1 MSLATRTDPFLACNF
16 RVEIDG
22 IPTASFSE
30 VSGLEVEIDVVEYR
44 NGTDTQ
50 NSVRKLAVLNK
61 VTDITL
67 KRGISVDSSL
77 WDWMNSFIQGNV
89 SRRSMSIVLQDELH
103 NDVIRWNLSNAW
115 PHKWSGP
122 VFNAKSNE
130 VAIETLVISY
140 ERFERA

>member
-1 MSLATRTDPFLACNF
+1 MSPATRTDPFLACNF

-44 NGTDTQ
+44 NGNDTQ
-50 NSVRKLAVLNK
+50 NSVRKLPGLNK

-67 KRGISVDSSL
+67 KRGITLDSSL
-77 WDWMNSFIQGNV
+77 WDWINSFVQGNV
-89 SRRSMSIVLQDELH
+89 SRRTMSIILQDELH
-103 NDVIRWNLSNAW
+103 NDVIRWSLSNAW
-115 PHKWSGP
+115 PRKWGGP

-140 ERFERA
+140 ERLERA

>member
-1 MSLATRTDPFLACNF
+1 MSPATRTDPFLTCNF

-44 NGTDTQ
+44 NGNDAL
-50 NSVRKLAVLNK
+50 NSVRKLPGLNK

-67 KRGISVDSSL
+67 KRGITLDSSL
-77 WDWMNSFIQGNV
+77 WDWINSFIQGNV
-89 SRRSMSIVLQDELH
+89 SRRTMSIILQDELH

-115 PHKWSGP
+115 PRKWGGP
-122 VFNAKSNE
+122 VFDAKSNE

-140 ERFERA
+140 ERLERA